1 MMVNQGSTFNS
12 ARASKA
18 KPNNVLNDARNHQR
32 SEPPKVNTLS
42 QFVPGGHKTLHVGHI
57 LEAHNDN
64 SKNAFSS
71 VSKISLLANKID
83 KIKMYNQEARVVQK

>member
-1 MMVNQGSTFNS
+1 MVNQGSTFS
-12 ARASKA
+12 STRVSKI
-18 KPNNVLNDARNHQR
+18 KPNNTLNDARNHQR

-42 QFVPGGHKTLHVGHI
+42 QFGPGGNKTLHVGHI

-64 SKNAFSS
+64 SKKASS
-71 VSKISLLANKID
+71 VSKISLLANKLD

>member
-1 MMVNQGSTFNS
+1 MANQGSTFS
-12 ARASKA
+12 STRVSKI
-18 KPNNVLNDARNHQR
+18 KPNNTLNDARNNHQR

-42 QFVPGGHKTLHVGHI
+42 QFGPGGNKTLHVGHI

-64 SKNAFSS
+64 SKKASS
-71 VSKISLLANKID
+71 VSKISLLANKLD